1 MAFAR
6 ARVASSSAHLSWTSC
21 ACVAARKGG
30 RRRARGCRDRGL
42 QHGPIGRSIATV
54 EVAVEAVDI
63 DRMARARRRLR
74 RRLRPRLLS
83 ARGSVDWFTGRFF
96 HDALGALEDESLGED
111 SEACVTACA
120 AFLGDLELVRMARE
134 CGHEWDAYT
143 CQFAASNGHL
153 ECLKYAHENGC
164 PWNEGTCASAAY
176 SGNLECLKYAH
187 EHGCPWNKSTC
198 DKAAY
203 SGNLECLKYAHECG
217 CPWDEWT
224 CYNAAKNGH
233 LECLKYA
240 HEHGC
245 PWDEGTCACAAYT
258 GHLGCLKYA
267 QDHSAPESARYVV
280 GWQRICAC
288 TTDLI
293 VQIALSR
300 QRDGYVSLRE
310 LTPAVNH
317 FLRAWPELAL
327 PEDVIRRILFDADLK
342 PMTPRARFSRMIALY
357 ATK

>member
-1 MAFAR
+1 MPRRDARSAR
-6 ARVASSSAHLSWTSC
+6 AKDEDDGATPRRKNLGTSENDEMQRTT
-21 ACVAARKGG
+21 RK
-30 RRRARGCRDRGL
+30 RRERREKNDEKRTNGCENGCD
-42 QHGPIGRSIATV
+42 
-54 EVAVEAVDI
+54 
-63 DRMARARRRLR
+63 
-74 RRLRPRLLS
+74 
-83 ARGSVDWFTGRFF
+83 
-96 HDALGALEDESLGED
+96 
-111 SEACVTACA
+111 
-120 AFLGDLELVRMARE
+120 
-134 CGHEWDAYT
+134 T
-143 CQFAASNGHL
+143 CFYAASNGHL
-153 ECLKYAHENGC
+153 ECL
-164 PWNEGTCASAAY
+164 
-176 SGNLECLKYAH
+176 LKYAH
-187 EHGCPWNKSTC
+187 EHGCPWDELTC
-198 DKAAY
+198 SFAAM
-203 SGNLECLKYAHECG
+203 H
-217 CPWDEWT
+217 
-224 CYNAAKNGH
+224 GH

-245 PWDEGTCACAAYT
+245 PWNEYTCAYAAHT

>member
-63 DRMARARRRLR
+63 DRMPRARRRLR

-143 CQFAASNGHL
+143 CEF
-153 ECLKYAHENGC
+153 
-164 PWNEGTCASAAY
+164 AAY
-176 SGNLECLKYAH
+176 SG
-187 EHGCPWNKSTC
+187 S
-198 DKAAY
+198 
-203 SGNLECLKYAHECG
+203 LECLKYAHECG
-217 CPWDEWT
+217 CPWNE
-224 CYNAAKNGH
+224 
-233 LECLKYA
+233 E
-240 HEHGC
+240 
-245 PWDEGTCACAAYT
+245 TCACAAYT

-267 QDHSAPESARYVV
+267 QDHGAPESARCVV

-317 FLRAWPELAL
+317 FLRAWPELDL
-327 PEDVIRRILFDADLK
+327 PEDVIRRLLFDADLK
-342 PMTPRARFSRMIALY
+342 SMTSRARFSRMIALY

>member
-1 MAFAR
+1 MRFGRENRDDSYRNTDLLKAIFCAFF
-6 ARVASSSAHLSWTSC
+6 
-21 ACVAARKGG
+21 
-30 RRRARGCRDRGL
+30 D
-42 QHGPIGRSIATV
+42 ATV
-54 EVAVEAVDI
+54 GVAHFETVDI
-63 DRMARARRRLR
+63 DGGAAAMERASAARARRRLR
-74 RRLRPRLLS
+74 RAFAAMRLDAVENEDEYAVYLANDGL
-83 ARGSVDWFTGRFF
+83 
-96 HDALGALEDESLGED
+96 DALECDGTAVI
-111 SEACVTACA
+111 VTSAAVPACA
-120 AFLGDLELVRMARE
+120 AFLGDLELLRLALELGYEWNWATCCSAALNGHLECLKYARE
-134 CGHEWDAYT
+134 RGCDWSEHT
-143 CQFAASNGHL
+143 CSRAAENGHL
-153 ECLKYAHENGC
+153 ECLKYAHER
-164 PWNEGTCASAAY
+164 
-176 SGNLECLKYAH
+176 
-187 EHGCPWNKSTC
+187 
-198 DKAAY
+198 
-203 SGNLECLKYAHECG
+203 G
-217 CPWDEWT
+217 CPWDE
-224 CYNAAKNGH
+224 
-233 LECLKYA
+233 E
-240 HEHGC
+240 
-245 PWDEGTCACAAYT
+245 TCACAAYT

>member
-1 MAFAR
+1 M
-6 ARVASSSAHLSWTSC
+6 
-21 ACVAARKGG
+21 AARP
-30 RRRARGCRDRGL
+30 RDR
-42 QHGPIGRSIATV
+42 
-54 EVAVEAVDI
+54 
-63 DRMARARRRLR
+63 
-74 RRLRPRLLS
+74 
-83 ARGSVDWFTGRFF
+83 
-96 HDALGALEDESLGED
+96 
-111 SEACVTACA
+111 TACQTA
-120 AFLGDLELVRMARE
+120 AK
-134 CGHEWDAYT
+134 
-143 CQFAASNGHL
+143 NGQL
-153 ECLKYAHENGC
+153 ECLKH
-164 PWNEGTCASAAY
+164 
-176 SGNLECLKYAH
+176 AH
-187 EHGCPWNKSTC
+187 EHGCPWDENTC
-198 DKAAY
+198 WSAA
-203 SGNLECLKYAHECG
+203 
-217 CPWDEWT
+217 T
-224 CYNAAKNGH
+224 NGH
-233 LECLKYA
+233 LECLEYA

-245 PWDEGTCACAAYT
+245 PWDENTCACAAYT

-317 FLRAWPELAL
+317 FLRAWPELDL

>member
-83 ARGSVDWFTGRFF
+83 ARGSVDWFTARAID
-96 HDALGALEDESLGED
+96 DALRELEDESLGGGHG
-111 SEACVTACA
+111 ACVTACA

-143 CQFAASNGHL
+143 CQFAA
-153 ECLKYAHENGC
+153 KYGE
-164 PWNEGTCASAAY
+164 
-176 SGNLECLKYAH
+176 LECLKYAH
-187 EHGCPWNKSTC
+187 EHGCPWDEGTC
-198 DKAAY
+198 RCAAY
-203 SGNLECLKYAHECG
+203 S
-217 CPWDEWT
+217 
-224 CYNAAKNGH
+224 GH

-245 PWDEGTCACAAYT
+245 PWDEWTCSFAAMHGHLECLKYAHEHGCPWNEETCACAAYT

-317 FLRAWPELAL
+317 FLRAWPELDL
-327 PEDVIRRILFDADLK
+327 PEDVIRRILFDTDLK

>member
-83 ARGSVDWFTGRFF
+83 ARGSVGWFTARAID
-96 HDALGALEDESLGED
+96 DALRELEDESLGGGHG
-111 SEACVTACA
+111 ACVTACA

-143 CQFAASNGHL
+143 CQFAA
-153 ECLKYAHENGC
+153 
-164 PWNEGTCASAAY
+164 
-176 SGNLECLKYAH
+176 
-187 EHGCPWNKSTC
+187 
-198 DKAAY
+198 Y

-217 CPWDEWT
+217 CPWNEET
-224 CYNAAKNGH
+224 CACAAYSGH

-245 PWDEGTCACAAYT
+245 PWDEYTYSSAAYY
-258 GHLGCLKYA
+258 GHLECLKYA

-317 FLRAWPELAL
+317 FLRAWPELDL

>member
-134 CGHEWDAYT
+134 CGYEWDAY
-143 CQFAASNGHL
+143 
-153 ECLKYAHENGC
+153 
-164 PWNEGTCASAAY
+164 TCASAAY
-176 SGNLECLKYAH
+176 SGNLECLKY
-187 EHGCPWNKSTC
+187 
-198 DKAAY
+198 
-203 SGNLECLKYAHECG
+203 LHECG
-217 CPWDEWT
+217 CPWDE
-224 CYNAAKNGH
+224 
-233 LECLKYA
+233 E
-240 HEHGC
+240 
-245 PWDEGTCACAAYT
+245 TCACAAYT

-317 FLRAWPELAL
+317 FLRAWPELDL
-327 PEDVIRRILFDADLK
+327 PEDVIRRVLFDADLK
-342 PMTPRARFSRMIALY
+342 PMTSRARFSRMIALY

>member
-1 MAFAR
+1 MAVAR

-83 ARGSVDWFTGRFF
+83 ARGSVDRFTGRFF
-96 HDALGALEDESLGED
+96 HDALGALEDESLGGGHG
-111 SEACVTACA
+111 ACVTACA
-120 AFLGDLELVRMARE
+120 AFLGDLELVRLARE

-143 CQFAASNGHL
+143 CEF
-153 ECLKYAHENGC
+153 
-164 PWNEGTCASAAY
+164 AAY

-187 EHGCPWNKSTC
+187 ESGCRWN
-198 DKAAY
+198 
-203 SGNLECLKYAHECG
+203 
-217 CPWDEWT
+217 
-224 CYNAAKNGH
+224 
-233 LECLKYA
+233 
-240 HEHGC
+240 
-245 PWDEGTCACAAYT
+245 EGTCASAAKN

-317 FLRAWPELAL
+317 FLRAWPELDL
-327 PEDVIRRILFDADLK
+327 PEDVIRRTLFDADLK

>member
-134 CGHEWDAYT
+134 CGYEWDAY
-143 CQFAASNGHL
+143 
-153 ECLKYAHENGC
+153 
-164 PWNEGTCASAAY
+164 TCASAAY
-176 SGNLECLKYAH
+176 SGNLECLKY
-187 EHGCPWNKSTC
+187 
-198 DKAAY
+198 
-203 SGNLECLKYAHECG
+203 LHECG
-217 CPWDEWT
+217 CPWDE
-224 CYNAAKNGH
+224 
-233 LECLKYA
+233 E
-240 HEHGC
+240 
-245 PWDEGTCACAAYT
+245 TCACAAYT

-317 FLRAWPELAL
+317 FLRAWPELDL
-327 PEDVIRRILFDADLK
+327 PEDVIRRLLFDADLK
-342 PMTPRARFSRMIALY
+342 SMTSRARFSRMIALY

>member
-96 HDALGALEDESLGED
+96 HDALRELEDESLGGGHG
-111 SEACVTACA
+111 ACVTACA
-120 AFLGDLELVRMARE
+120 AFLGDLELVRLARE

-143 CQFAASNGHL
+143 CQFAAH
-153 ECLKYAHENGC
+153 
-164 PWNEGTCASAAY
+164 
-176 SGNLECLKYAH
+176 
-187 EHGCPWNKSTC
+187 
-198 DKAAY
+198 

-217 CPWDEWT
+217 CPWNEGT
-224 CYNAAKNGH
+224 CRYAAMHGR

-245 PWDEGTCACAAYT
+245 PWDEYTYSSAAYY
-258 GHLGCLKYA
+258 GHLECLKYA

-317 FLRAWPELAL
+317 FLRAWPELDL